1 MNSNYQEINQFLD
14 TLLFKLIQTQQI
26 DISELKMLLLICYYQ
41 LIEDKPN
48 KLTNS
53 FLITTLKQFIDIED
67 YCNII
72 LPSQELHWEEQN
84 AEQYLKALMHPR
96 IIEITKEN
104 S

>member
-1 MNSNYQEINQFLD
+1 MNSNCQEINQFLD

-26 DISELKMLLLICYYQ
+26 DISELKTLLLICYHQ
-41 LIEDKPN
+41 LIEDKPD

-72 LPSQELHWEEQN
+72 LPSQEPHWKEEE
-84 AEQYLKALMHPR
+84 AKQYLKALMHPR
-96 IIEITKEN
+96 IIQITEEN
-104 S
+104 T